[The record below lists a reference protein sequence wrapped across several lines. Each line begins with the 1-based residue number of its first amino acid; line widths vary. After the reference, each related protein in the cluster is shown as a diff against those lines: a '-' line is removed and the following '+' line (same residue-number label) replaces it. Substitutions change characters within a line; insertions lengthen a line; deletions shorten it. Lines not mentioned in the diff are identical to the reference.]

1 MNKAVKISFIII
13 LLLAIIAF
21 AIVMAVVLT
30 KNKNKRTLNYYEH
43 LRIYSIVE
51 NKKNFDLFIKYIVFC
66 IRTPCNPSIEK
77 TIKINDKED
86 YDLLKS
92 LFDEKFKDNNEK
104 EKRIDDENLTED
116 QIEIFLDILE
126 KYTNYSRLE
135 YEIIKDGDEQKI
147 YYNSTFSKRGYY
159 QTMNREENIY
169 TISLGEKP
177 NNGYTIDVSN
187 LDIYGNSAKIF
198 IEEGTPEEGKIY
210 PDIIAY
216 PIIQVKFNKDPINVT
231 VINEKTGDIFPF
243 IRRF

>member
-1 MNKAVKISFIII
+1 MNKAVKITFIII
-13 LLLAIIAF
+13 ILLAIIAF
-21 AIVMAVVLT
+21 AIVMAVILT

-66 IRTPCNPSIEK
+66 KRAPYNPSIEK

-126 KYTNYSRLE
+126 KYANYSRLE
-135 YEIIKDGDEQKI
+135 YEIIKDEDEQK
-147 YYNSTFSKRGYY
+147 
-159 QTMNREENIY
+159 
-169 TISLGEKP
+169 
-177 NNGYTIDVSN
+177 
-187 LDIYGNSAKIF
+187 
-198 IEEGTPEEGKIY
+198 
-210 PDIIAY
+210 DIIILLFPKEA
-216 PIIQVKFNKDPINVT
+216 IIKQ
-231 VINEKTGDIFPF
+231 
-243 IRRF
+243 

>member
-1 MNKAVKISFIII
+1 MKISFIII
-13 LLLAIIAF
+13 LLLAIVEF
-21 AIVMAVVLT
+21 AIVMVVVLT
-30 KNKNKRTLNYYEH
+30 KNKNKRINYYEH
-43 LRIYSIVE
+43 FRIYSIVE
-51 NKKNFDLFIKYIVFC
+51 NKQNFELFIKHIVFF
-66 IRTPCNPSIEK
+66 IRAPCNPSIEK

-92 LFDEKFKDNNEK
+92 LFDEKFKDNNKK
-104 EKRIDDENLTED
+104 EKIIDDENLTED

-147 YYNSTFSKRGYY
+147 YYNSTFSKRGHY
-159 QTMNREENIY
+159 QTVNREESIY

-231 VINEKTGDIFPF
+231 VKKKKTGDIFPF
-243 IRRF
+243 IRSY